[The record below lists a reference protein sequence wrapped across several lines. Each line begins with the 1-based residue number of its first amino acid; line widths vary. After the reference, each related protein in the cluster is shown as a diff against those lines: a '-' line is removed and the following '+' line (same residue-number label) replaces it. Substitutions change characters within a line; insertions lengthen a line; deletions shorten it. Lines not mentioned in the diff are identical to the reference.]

1 MSQPANNMNHDKS
14 YDILKI
20 IAVALGLAGLVI
32 LPLGLYAI
40 GQLMAVHLAVSDLNL
55 GYGQSAF
62 YEVAYNAT
70 HVQAYQ
76 QMAQLNQGESINM
89 ANEDENTVGLIMLG
103 FGVLADIPLALKI
116 RDWVSEI

>member
-1 MSQPANNMNHDKS
+1 MSQPTNNVNHDKS
-14 YDILKI
+14 YDVLKI
-20 IAVALGLAGLVI
+20 VAMALGLAGLVI

-40 GQLMAVHLAVSDLNL
+40 GQLMAVHLAFSDLNL

-62 YEVAYNAT
+62 YQVAYNAT

-89 ANEDENTVGLIMLG
+89 ANQDENTISLVMLG
-103 FGVLADIPLALKI
+103 FGILADIPLALKI
-116 RDWVSEI
+116 REWVAEI